1 MNNNGSLYYLGMG
14 IIIVGIAE
22 LFLMFFAILMGDIT
36 SVRSFAGAVVLAIF
50 CGSVLVL
57 ATKGKQEPLGR
68 LDSILLLVYFW
79 VVIPMFAAVPF
90 YLYLG
95 SAAKAYVEAISAL
108 TTTGASVIEYY
119 RYIPK
124 TLFLWRNLLA
134 WSGGLLTIT
143 MVILIL
149 APFGVGGLRDKSS
162 KFLGLKSKRTGNFTP
177 VLTMVGGVYGVIT
190 VILIVALM
198 LAGAKP
204 FDAANII
211 FSTIS
216 TTGYNNYH
224 IGFGYFDN
232 GFTAFILMLTMFI
245 GGALI
250 TVFFRQFLN
259 AKNRLNFNIEIKFF
273 VITCVFFALAV
284 STYSYFNKQATL
296 MDISSYYFYALFD
309 AVSILST
316 TGLIYDTAWQPLSFY
331 YALALIGGASFT
343 TAGGMKLFRLIIFIK
358 HTKIEVNQLIF
369 PHSVTSNRFLD
380 MRLDVKFMGLIWS
393 FFIAYM
399 FLIVVLSIITANYN
413 YDLNTSL
420 LNAIGAVANI
430 GPFADFMLAK
440 GQDVVP
446 FSEFDTSLQLWLSA
460 GMILGRLEV
469 ISVLGLL
476 NFAYWKNR

>member
-1 MNNNGSLYYLGMG
+1 MNKNGSLYYLGMG

-22 LFLMFFAILMGDIT
+22 LFLMFFAILMGDVT
-36 SVRSFAGAVVLAIF
+36 SVYSFAGAVIIAIF
-50 CGSVLVL
+50 CGSVLIL
-57 ATKGKQEPLGR
+57 ATKGEYEALGR

-79 VVIPMFAAVPF
+79 VIIPVFAAIPF

-95 SAAKAYVEAISAL
+95 SAAKSYIEAISAL
-108 TTTGASVIEYY
+108 TTTGASVIEYG

-162 KFLGLKSKRTGNFTP
+162 LLLGSKYKKSGNFAP
-177 VLTMVGGVYGVIT
+177 VLTMVGGAYGLVT

-198 LAGAKP
+198 FSGAKP

-232 GFTAFILMLTMFI
+232 GFTAFILMVAMVM
-245 GGALI
+245 GGAFI
-250 TVFFRQFLN
+250 TVFFRQFLSS
-259 AKNRLNFNIEIKFF
+259 KNSLNFNIEVKFF
-273 VITCVFFALAV
+273 VIICVFFALAV
-284 STYSYFNKQATL
+284 SVFSYFNKQSTL
-296 MDISSYYFYALFD
+296 MDVSSYYFYALFD

-316 TGLIYDTAWQPLSFY
+316 TGLIYDTAWQPVSFY
-331 YALALIGGASFT
+331 YALALFGGASFT
-343 TAGGMKLFRLIIFIK
+343 TAGGMKLFRMIIFIK

-380 MRLDVKFMGLIWS
+380 MRLDGKFMGLIWS
-393 FFIAYM
+393 FFIAYI
-399 FLIVVLSIITANYN
+399 FLIVILSVITANYN

-430 GPFADFMLAK
+430 GPFAEFMLAK

-446 FSEFDTSLQLWLSA
+446 FAQFETSLQLWLSA

-476 NFAYWKNR
+476 NLAYWKNR